1 MRKIRVALGSDDGK
15 SILPDHMGQAKDF
28 YVFDISEDGSSVSVD
43 VRKNTSP
50 EENRH
55 GLDEKRVSV
64 TGILEDCDVLL
75 ASRMSPNFVKLR
87 DRTKFQPVISKI
99 SDIEDCMKLLAANF
113 DHLWGLVDQRRRG
126 ARPKEIPVLK
136 GDQS

>member
-1 MRKIRVALGSDDGK
+1 MKKLRVALGSDDGK

-28 YVFDISEDGSSVSVD
+28 YVFDISEDGSSVLVD

-50 EENRH
+50 KESRH

-64 TGILEDCDVLL
+64 MEILEDCDVFL

-99 SDIEDCMKLLAANF
+99 SDIEESMKLLAANF

-126 ARPKEIPVLK
+126 ARPKEIPVLN